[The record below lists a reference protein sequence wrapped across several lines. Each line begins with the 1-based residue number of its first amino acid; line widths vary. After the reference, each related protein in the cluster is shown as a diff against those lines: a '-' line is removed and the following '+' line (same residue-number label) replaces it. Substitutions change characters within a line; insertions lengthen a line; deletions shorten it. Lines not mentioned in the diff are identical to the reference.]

1 MKRGYIIGGGI
12 CLLIVGGIL
21 YILGIF
27 SLASTITW
35 SIAIVISYGSCLLF
49 GNKSSDKGKWE
60 KIKALIESRDLSH
73 SLSLSPDL
81 GEEEEEII
89 EFITSLQR
97 EKDRAIEEKNEI
109 LKTTS
114 ILQEKVKSLNN
125 QLASYQR
132 MLDKMKGAIKE
143 AFSVSEKV
151 NIAAEALNSRV
162 EEVSHNSTIQRDRMT
177 ETATAMEE
185 MNAAVM
191 EVAQQ
196 AARAS
201 ENSNTVKERAEAG
214 SEVATRSIGA
224 MENVKQKSLEMKE
237 IMEKLEQE
245 VMSIGEVMG
254 VINEIADQT
263 NLLALNAAI
272 EAARAGEAGRGFA
285 VVADEVRKLAEKTMH
300 STQEV
305 GNKIRSIKEVMSLS
319 LKNMEETQESVK
331 DATELVNLSGESLKE
346 IMSLVEDTNLQVQAI
361 ATASEE
367 QSAAS
372 EEITR
377 AISEVTE
384 LARQIA
390 QDMTEAS
397 NEIKE
402 LSRES
407 ITLNELFT
415 EILRD
420 AGEGTS
426 IEVREGENM
435 MKGILPKLMQ
445 EYLKKEFGEEIL
457 NKVQEEMGNPSF
469 LASRSYPD
477 RILKEMA
484 RRAAKHTGKREG
496 DIFYGLGFYTPYAYK
511 RVYGKYFRFNNFKE
525 FLMAMNEVHDE
536 LTRELP
542 GITPPRFDYQ
552 DIGNTLI
559 MTYHSK
565 RGLFDYFKGI
575 LKGAAELMGENIEV
589 EVTKKDNETAVAK
602 IRFLQGTKKEKPTP
616 KKSVPTSSSISTSPA
631 KDAFMKWE
639 DSFSVGIKKID
650 EQHKKLI
657 SMINDFHI
665 SLSKGHGKQAL
676 SRILEQLA
684 SYVEEHFATEEN
696 YMQEFDYPGYIA
708 HKREHD
714 NFTAKVLQIYEDYQ
728 AGKEVVTLELLDFL
742 KKWLKNHI
750 LGTDQ
755 KYSSFFKQKGLK

>member
-1 MKRGYIIGGGI
+1 MKTEYAIGAGI
-12 CLLIVGGIL
+12 CMIIIGGIL
-21 YILGIF
+21 YFIGIF
-27 SLASTITW
+27 SMASASAW
-35 SIAIVISYGSCLLF
+35 VIATVISF
-49 GNKSSDKGKWE
+49 GLCIVLQKTGEKQEEVWRKVKEMIEDPEFSSTLSMQSSLPHEEREVLSLIKKLHEE
-60 KIKALIESRDLSH
+60 KKKALAEKEELVKASS
-73 SLSLSPDL
+73 SL
-81 GEEEEEII
+81 
-89 EFITSLQR
+89 R
-97 EKDRAIEEKNEI
+97 EKLE
-109 LKTTS
+109 S
-114 ILQEKVKSLNN
+114 
-125 QLASYQR
+125 
-132 MLDKMKGAIKE
+132 LDKEARARAQVIEKMKKAIKE

-151 NIAAEALNSRV
+151 NIAAEALSSRV
-162 EEVSHNSTIQRDRMT
+162 TEVSQNSSVQKDRMT

-201 ENSNTVKERAEAG
+201 ENSNTAKERAEAG
-214 SEVATRSIGA
+214 AEVASRSMSA
-224 MENVKQKSLEMKE
+224 MENVREKSLEMKE
-237 IMEKLEQE
+237 IMEKLEKE
-245 VMSIGEVMG
+245 VMSISEVMG

-305 GNKIRSIKEVMSLS
+305 GNKIHSIKEVMALS
-319 LKNMEETQESVK
+319 IKNMEETQESVK
-331 DATELVNLSGESLKE
+331 SATELVNESGQSLKE
-346 IMSLVEDTNLQVQAI
+346 IMGLVEDTNLQVQAI

-390 QDMTEAS
+390 EDMTEAS
-397 NEIKE
+397 NEIRE

-407 ITLNELFT
+407 ITLNELFS
-415 EILRD
+415 EILEEG
-420 AGEGTS
+420 GEGRTLES
-426 IEVREGENM
+426 SEGENM

-445 EYLKKEFGEEIL
+445 EYLKKEFGEEVYEA
-457 NKVQEEMGNPSF
+457 VQRDMGNPSF

-484 RRAAKHTGKREG
+484 RHAARHTGKSEQE
-496 DIFYGLGFYTPYAYK
+496 IFHGLGFYTPYAYK
-511 RVYGKYFRFNNFKE
+511 KVYGRYFRFDNYKD

-552 DIGNTLI
+552 DLGNTLV

-575 LKGAAELMGENIEV
+575 LQGAAKLMGEDVQV
-589 EVTKKDNETAVAK
+589 EVTKKDAETAVAR
-602 IRFLQGTKKEKPTP
+602 IRFSADTSSKKEKTWSASPSP
-616 KKSVPTSSSISTSPA
+616 RKKENGE
-631 KDAFMKWE
+631 AFMKWE

-657 SMINDFHI
+657 SMLNDFHT
-665 SLSKGHGKQAL
+665 SLRRGHGRQAL
-676 SRILEQLA
+676 SRILEGLA
-684 SYVEEHFATEEN
+684 SYVEEHFSTEEN
-696 YMQEFDYPGYIA
+696 YMQEYDYPGYIA

-714 NFTAKVLQIYEDYQ
+714 NFTAKVLEIYEEFQ
-728 AGKEVVTLELLDFL
+728 EGKEVVTIELLDFL

-755 KYSSFFKQKGLK
+755 KYSSFFRQKGLR

>member
-1 MKRGYIIGGGI
+1 MNKGYMLGSCIG
-12 CLLIVGGIL
+12 LLIVGGIL
-21 YILGIF
+21 YFLGVLTLMGAGAWAI
-27 SLASTITW
+27 ATI
-35 SIAIVISYGSCLLF
+35 VSYGSCLLL
-49 GNKSSDKGKWE
+49 GGRNQSKDAWE
-60 KIKALIESRDLSH
+60 KIKNLIDSTEFSQL
-73 SLSLSPDL
+73 LSPTREIS
-81 GEEEEEII
+81 EEEQEII
-89 EFITSLQR
+89 NFIKSLQ
-97 EKDRAIEEKNEI
+97 EEKNKAIGEKKELSNTVSV
-109 LKTTS
+109 LKQK
-114 ILQEKVKSLNN
+114 IDSLNE
-125 QLASYQR
+125 QLLSYQNI
-132 MLDKMKGAIKE
+132 LEKMKGAIRE

-162 EEVSHNSTIQRDRMT
+162 EEVSHNSTVQRDRMT

-201 ENSNTVKERAEAG
+201 ENSNTVKERADAG
-214 SEVATRSIGA
+214 AEVATRSMDA
-224 MENVKQKSLEMKE
+224 MENVRQKSLEMKE

-285 VVADEVRKLAEKTMH
+285 VVADEVRKLAEKTMQ

-305 GNKIRSIKEVMSLS
+305 GNKIRSIKEVMNLS
-319 LKNMEETQESVK
+319 IKNMEETQESVK
-331 DATELVNLSGESLKE
+331 DATELVNQSGESLKE

-384 LARQIA
+384 LAQQIA
-390 QDMTEAS
+390 EDMSEAS
-397 NEIKE
+397 QEIRE
-402 LSRES
+402 LSKES
-407 ITLNELFT
+407 ITLNELFG
-415 EILRD
+415 EILKD
-420 AGEGTS
+420 AGES
-426 IEVREGENM
+426 SSLEAREGENM

-445 EYLKKEFGEEIL
+445 EYIKKEFGKEVLE
-457 NKVQEEMGNPSF
+457 KVQRDMGNPSF

-484 RRAAKHTGKREG
+484 QRAAQYTGKREE
-496 DIFYGLGFYTPYAYK
+496 DILYGLGFYTPYAYK
-511 RVYGKYFRFNNFKE
+511 KVYGKYFRFDNYKK
-525 FLMAMNEVHDE
+525 FLMAMNDVHDE

-552 DIGNTLI
+552 DLGNTLI

-575 LKGAAELMGENIEV
+575 LKGAAELMGEKVDV
-589 EVTKKDNETAVAK
+589 EVTRKDSETAIAK
-602 IRFLQGTKKEKPTP
+602 IKFSQKLKKETSKATKDTP
-616 KKSVPTSSSISTSPA
+616 SVR
-631 KDAFMKWE
+631 DNGAFMKWE

-657 SMINDFHI
+657 SMINDFHV
-665 SLSKGHGKQAL
+665 SLSKGHGKKAL
-676 SRILEQLA
+676 SRILEELA
-684 SYVEEHFATEEN
+684 SYVEEHFSTEEN

-714 NFTAKVLQIYEDYQ
+714 NFTSKVLQIYEEYQ
-728 AGKEVVTLELLDFL
+728 EGKEVVTLELLDFL

-755 KYSSFFKQKGLK
+755 KYAPFFKQKGLS